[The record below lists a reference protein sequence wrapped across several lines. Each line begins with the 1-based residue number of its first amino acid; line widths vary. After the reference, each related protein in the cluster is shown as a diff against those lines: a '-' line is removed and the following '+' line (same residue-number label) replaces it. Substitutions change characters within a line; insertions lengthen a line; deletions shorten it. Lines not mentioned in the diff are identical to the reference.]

1 MSEQI
6 KFPNDVLIVSQCEP
20 GMVTHP
26 KLDAFQAAVG
36 ADVWHHIAV
45 PPMSTEEFYQL
56 VGQVHTYIQSLLDK
70 RKEPSS

>member
-1 MSEQI
+1 MIE
-6 KFPNDVLIVSQCEP
+6 NDQVLIISQCKP